1 MAMHAHV
8 HCKRRAHA
16 AEREVPPSEVPPP
29 FPPPSPRVP
38 RRRNEDEGRDLFK
51 ALKNQHI
58 GDTCAVLYS
67 EWAQLE
73 AASGNAGKAVAVLQ
87 KGLKERAEPRR

>member
-1 MAMHAHV
+1 MH
-8 HCKRRAHA
+8 
-16 AEREVPPSEVPPP
+16 PPP
-29 FPPPSPRVP
+29 LRLPASTYPHVNQHMRPP